1 MLDSLV
7 FNHSHSLV
15 APDEF
20 KFDFVSLNANVDNE
34 AIFKIEEAVN
44 GYINN
49 GTDIN
54 HEIIENPEWT
64 MKDDSTLNEVLTKRF
79 KDKTVITMP
88 EETYPEKVSVI
99 ELEGNS
105 PTFIIYVQ
113 VARIDYYF
121 FQDSVE
127 PCGGTH
133 VMNTADVQS
142 FVILVSASHNNV

>member
-1 MLDSLV
+1 M
-7 FNHSHSLV
+7 V

-20 KFDFVSLNANVDNE
+20 KFDFVSLNANIDVE
-34 AIFKIEEAVN
+34 AIFKVEEAVN

-54 HEIIENPEWT
+54 RETIENPEWT
-64 MKDDSTLNEVLTKRF
+64 MKDDSTLSEKLKARF

-105 PTFIIYVQ
+105 PAT
-113 VARIDYYF
+113 IDSTKVT
-121 FQDSVE
+121 Q
-127 PCGGTH
+127 
-133 VMNTADVQS
+133 NK
-142 FVILVSASHNNV
+142 I